1 MFKYH
6 TLNMKILALTLSL
19 SALSYGENVSS
30 TSAPSNCANTYN
42 QAAKEIAAI
51 KKSDVKVLEQVRLSA
66 LKSPECL
73 CEVVKA
79 SIVASSANKE
89 LVKSIVE
96 TAIIAAPDQLE
107 AIVNCSIAIAPD
119 AANEIAEVAKQ
130 FSDNASV
137 GKKDSSILFLS
148 GKNGYS
154 GGKNG
159 GKNGAG
165 HGQGEGNNSGAQNL
179 SGNPLDNLGSGTNF
193 TQTSVD
199 PGVSPASIQTGFT
212 DPTIPGLPVFIPVIT
227 PEISQVA
234 PVIIPEITPSQ
245 P

>member
-1 MFKYH
+1 
-6 TLNMKILALTLSL
+6 MKILALTLSL
-19 SALSYGENVSS
+19 SALCYAENASS
-30 TSAPSNCANTYN
+30 DSAPSNCVKTYG
-42 QAAKEIAAI
+42 QVAKEIAEV
-51 KKSDVKVLEQVRLSA
+51 KKSDVKILEQVRLSA

-148 GKNGYS
+148 GKNGYY

-165 HGQGEGNNSGAQNL
+165 HGQGEGNNNAAPNNSGAQNL
-179 SGNPLDNLGSGTNF
+179 SGNPLDNLGSGTDF

-212 DPTIPGLPVFIPVIT
+212 DPTIPGLPIFTPVII
-227 PEISQVA
+227 PEISQII
-234 PVIIPEITPSQ
+234 PEIIPEITPSQ